1 MAQRRKAREAALQL
15 LYQKDLNA
23 DISEAVARE
32 MLDEI
37 LEVGGYREFAWQLYS
52 GTLAARAHLDEQIQ
66 AVAENWSLLRM
77 APTDRNLL
85 RMGVFEMMT
94 VKTPA
99 PVVLDECI
107 ELARAFGS
115 QQSSSFVNGVLD
127 KLIPTIAERAS
138 P

>member
-23 DISEAVARE
+23 EVSDSVARE
-32 MLDEI
+32 MLGEI
-37 LEVGGYREFAWQLYS
+37 LEESELSDFAWQLYT
-52 GTLAARAHLDEQIQ
+52 GTAAARAELDEQIQ
-66 AVAENWSLLRM
+66 NVAENWSLLRM

-85 RMGVFEMMT
+85 RMGLFEMTT

-107 ELARAFGS
+107 ELAKSFGS
-115 QQSSSFVNGVLD
+115 QQSGSFVNGVLD
-127 KLIPTIAERAS
+127 KLIPES
-138 P
+138 LVQ

>member
-1 MAQRRKAREAALQL
+1 
-15 LYQKDLNA
+15 
-23 DISEAVARE
+23 
-32 MLDEI
+32 MLSDI
-37 LEVGGYREFAWQLYS
+37 LEVDAYREFAWQLYS
-52 GTLAARAHLDEQIQ
+52 GTLTERAHLDEQIQ

-127 KLIPTIAERAS
+127 KLIPPIAES
-138 P
+138 D

>member
-32 MLDEI
+32 MLGEI
-37 LEVGGYREFAWQLYS
+37 LEVDSYREFAWELYS
-52 GTLAARAHLDEQIQ
+52 GTLEARANLDEQIQ

-85 RMGVFEMMT
+85 RMGVYEMMT

-107 ELARAFGS
+107 ELARSFGS
-115 QQSSSFVNGVLD
+115 QQSASFVNGVLD
-127 KLIPTIAERAS
+127 KLIPKAPA
-138 P
+138 